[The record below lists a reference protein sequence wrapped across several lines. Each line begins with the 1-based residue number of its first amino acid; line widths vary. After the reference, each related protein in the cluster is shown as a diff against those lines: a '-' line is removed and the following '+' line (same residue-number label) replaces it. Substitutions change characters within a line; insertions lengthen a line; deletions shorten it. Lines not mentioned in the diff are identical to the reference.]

1 MRSATTLF
9 QRLGQFQWRFAVVGS
24 PGGVGPD
31 LKKDPYDRGT
41 SRRRLLM
48 QKVQPRS
55 LVEIS
60 SGFSANCS
68 LSDAPQA
75 RDLACGA
82 DAHLSSAVTCAPTEL
97 LTPGLD
103 GWSLVPA
110 LPLRTP
116 LTEHFGGHSRP
127 DQSKFRSCIGR
138 DDPAG
143 RQLIF
148 LLPAEDPTKRLCVE
162 HSGFTD
168 FRAFWKCTK
177 LFLES

>member
-1 MRSATTLF
+1 LF

-82 DAHLSSAVTCAPTEL
+82 DAHLSSAVTCGPTEL
-97 LTPGLD
+97 LAPGLD
-103 GWSLVPA
+103 G
-110 LPLRTP
+110 
-116 LTEHFGGHSRP
+116 
-127 DQSKFRSCIGR
+127 C
-138 DDPAG
+138 
-143 RQLIF
+143 
-148 LLPAEDPTKRLCVE
+148 LLFQHYR
-162 HSGFTD
+162 
-168 FRAFWKCTK
+168 RARR
-177 LFLES
+177 